1 MSDELLFLL
10 TLLSALGTG
19 LIAGVFYAFSTFVM
33 RALGRLPPAQG
44 IAAMQ
49 AINVAVINPWFLIVF
64 LGTAATC
71 AVVAFQGMLI
81 SDERSGLFMLGGGG
95 LYLVGAFLLTMAA
108 NVPLNNWLAKIE
120 PAGADSA
127 DRWRRYVRY
136 WSLLNHV
143 RTMAAF
149 VAMLLLMLGL
159 Y

>member
-10 TLLSALGTG
+10 TLISALGTG
-19 LIAGVFYAFSTFVM
+19 LVAGTFYAFSTFVM

-71 AVVAFQGMLI
+71 PVVAFQGMLI
-81 SDERSGLFMLGGGG
+81 SDERAGLFMLGGSG
-95 LYLVGAFLLTMAA
+95 LYLIGAFLLTMAA

-127 DRWRRYVRY
+127 ERWSRYVRY
-136 WSLLNHV
+136 WTLSNHV

-149 VAMLLLMLGL
+149 LAMLLLMLGL

>member
-19 LIAGVFYAFSTFVM
+19 LVAGVFYAFSTFVM

-81 SDERSGLFMLGGGG
+81 SDERAGLFMLGGSA
-95 LYLVGAFLLTMAA
+95 LYLIGTFLLTMAA

-127 DRWRRYVRY
+127 ERWSRYVRY
-136 WSLLNHV
+136 WTLSNHV
-143 RTMAAF
+143 RTLAAF
-149 VAMLLLMLGL
+149 LAMLLLMLGL

>member
-10 TLLSALGTG
+10 TLISALGTG
-19 LIAGVFYAFSTFVM
+19 LVAGTFYAFSTFVM

-81 SDERSGLFMLGGGG
+81 SDERAGLFMLGGSG
-95 LYLVGAFLLTMAA
+95 LYLIGAFLLTMAA

-127 DRWRRYVRY
+127 ERWSRYVRY
-136 WSLLNHV
+136 WTLSNHV

-149 VAMLLLMLGL
+149 LAMLLLMLGL